1 MINSMAVNIE
11 TLGSAIYKMRACCGD
26 TETYRRV
33 IAATLAMV
41 ESQPLT
47 QDEYNEF
54 IRIAAEGPFGID
66 SHGGD

>member
-1 MINSMAVNIE
+1 MLDTMAVDIE
-11 TLGSAIYKMRACCGD
+11 TLGTAIYKMRSCCGD

-47 QDEYNEF
+47 KEEYTEF
-54 IRIAAEGPFGID
+54 LKIAAEGPPAV
-66 SHGGD
+66 